1 MLKLGRYQPQ
11 KIQSS
16 HLNPVHFSITD
27 RVESISSLGSRRK
40 RHLVGLFSTE
50 FFLLSCVLPIEA
62 KTGVAGFHLY
72 RLHGFTHL
80 MATKPARMTHVL
92 WLKHFV
98 PRLNK
103 SVRFVV
109 GHFFRAHRCLWLFK
123 LSLELNVFQRVFA
136 VHVVWGRHYKSL

>member
-1 MLKLGRYQPQ
+1 MY
-11 KIQSS
+11 KIIEESVVV
-16 HLNPVHFSITD
+16 NPVHFSITAP
-27 RVESISSLGSRRK
+27 VESISSLGSRRK

-62 KTGVAGFHLY
+62 ERGGRLFHLY

-80 MATKPARMTHVL
+80 TVTKPARLTHVL
-92 WLKHFV
+92 WLKHFF

-109 GHFFRAHRCLWLFK
+109 GHFFRAHR
-123 LSLELNVFQRVFA
+123 SL
-136 VHVVWGRHYKSL
+136 